1 MNASTR
7 LLGPILKVTKS
18 AKTKS
23 WQEDEERFNVI
34 NLSKANIL
42 PIGHA
47 NISCGWWQQGKN
59 IQVGFMFLVK
69 QGLDLF

>member
-1 MNASTR
+1 MNACTR
-7 LLGPILKVTKS
+7 LLGPILKVTES

-23 WQEDEERFNVI
+23 WREDEERFNVI
-34 NLSKANIL
+34 NPSNANAL

-59 IQVGFMFLVK
+59 IKV
-69 QGLDLF
+69 